1 MPWFKVDDAF
11 YRHPKVRRLG
21 KDRLP
26 AIGLWQLA
34 GTWCADNV
42 ITNVADGFVPDSQIE
57 LWDARHRYGKRL
69 VEVGLW
75 ERIEIIGE
83 PGYLFHDWSDFNPTK
98 VEVAQRRIEDW
109 MRKDLYARP
118 GLVSAIKER
127 DGDICRY
134 CGVTVK
140 WSDRRGQQGGTIDHL
155 LPVSR
160 GGQNDRDNLVV
171 ACRRCNSIKGA
182 KTPAE
187 ASMVLLA
194 PKARTRTG
202 TSSKLVTGQNGSSQ
216 DLPTVP
222 VPGPVPL
229 DSSVGGVS
237 HEPARASA
245 PPPRCPKHL
254 NDADPPPCRACRDA
268 RQAAEA
274 WTADQSAAELKRRR
288 DCVWCNADGD
298 RLVRGSRAMPVTPYV
313 RCDHTRDQLDRPE
326 AS

>member
-34 GTWCADNV
+34 GTWCADNLD
-42 ITNVADGFVPDSQIE
+42 TTPTDGFIPLEQVE
-57 LWDARHRYGKRL
+57 TWDPKRRYAQRL
-69 VEVGLW
+69 VDVGFW
-75 ERIEIIGE
+75 KEAEHHGE
-83 PGYLFHDWSDFNPTK
+83 HGFVFHDWPDYQPTK
-98 VEVAQRRIEDW
+98 A
-109 MRKDLYARP
+109 
-118 GLVSAIKER
+118 ER
-127 DGDICRY
+127 DAEREAWRTKKAGQRKGSKPPMSPGDTNGDALGESTPDALGESPEIP
-134 CGVTVK
+134 
-140 WSDRRGQQGGTIDHL
+140 GTR
-155 LPVSR
+155 S
-160 GGQNDRDNLVV
+160 
-171 ACRRCNSIKGA
+171 
-182 KTPAE
+182 
-187 ASMVLLA
+187 
-194 PKARTRTG
+194 RTRSRST
-202 TSSKLVTGQNGSSQ
+202 
-216 DLPTVP
+216 
-222 VPGPVPL
+222 
-229 DSSVGGVS
+229 SVGGVS
-237 HEPARASA
+237 REPARASA

-274 WTADQSAAELKRRR
+274 WTVDQSAAELKRRR